1 MQPQQDPRRKIRV
14 TGKESVVDVARAVF
28 KDARLAALISD
39 LNPALGSG
47 AIAANTVVTCP
58 SRAEAA
64 AFAKK
69 MGFSLGFDEKA
80 ENGTRQKR
88 AWSKMQ
94 GPGQAS
100 HTGIDAG
107 DAARKLLEQKLPA
120 GEVAKRLVKLC
131 TPEALERFL
140 ATASTDPALVTVQ
153 KTLRVHLDYPRA
165 KARLSTAMA
174 LLDATLRPAG
184 PAALLQGIA
193 ADAEGGARILAAVV
207 CPAPVREVLVD
218 RADDVMRLVTKAR
231 DLSRLERGARDA
243 TLVGDPEA
251 TTIAALCA
259 ALADKVEPVA
269 GERLRLLGL
278 DEAWAAFSAHLT
290 KLKDMLKKHEEL
302 LPRAG
307 ADIIAVLANAD
318 DGSRLARPWPL
329 VAAVVRGLK
338 DTIENS
344 TMAAFDDGLGGLLL
358 HKPAPVVAVAA
369 GASGIVARPML
380 SMEGGPVVS
389 AASLAAR
396 AASGARTVDEA
407 TAIAERLASTV
418 CALVELHRPVA
429 GDVGSVA
436 TRRMRRKAHFED
448 VVVGRGAPQGEAI
461 ARVVDELFAD
471 ARRVGFSGV
480 DRVQRPQQVAARD
493 VAKLATGTITINQKA
508 VSEVARAIVVV
519 AMAIDR
525 DLGGLLLRTTGREA
539 FRVAVDK
546 HSGKVLSKAGLV
558 FAEPKA

>member
-14 TGKESVVDVARAVF
+14 TGKESLVDVARAVF
-28 KDARLAALISD
+28 KDARLAALIGD
-39 LNPALGSG
+39 LNPALGGG

-100 HTGIDAG
+100 HGGIDAG

-131 TPEALERFL
+131 LPDALERFL
-140 ATASTDPALVTVQ
+140 ATAAADPALLTVQ

-165 KARLSTAMA
+165 KARLSTAIA
-174 LLDATLRPAG
+174 VFDATLRPTG
-184 PAALLQGIA
+184 PGALLHGLA
-193 ADAEGGARILAAVV
+193 ADAEAGARLLAAVV

-218 RADDVMRLVTKAR
+218 RADDVVRLVGRAR
-231 DLSRLERGARDA
+231 ELSRLERGARDA

-251 TTIAALCA
+251 PVIAALCA

-269 GERLRLLGL
+269 GERLRLLGV
-278 DEAWAAFSAHLT
+278 DEAWTAFAAHLT

-307 ADIIAVLANAD
+307 ADIIAVLANGD

-338 DTIENS
+338 EPVEK
-344 TMAAFDDGLGGLLL
+344 AAISAYDDGLGGLL
-358 HKPAPVVAVAA
+358 HKPAPVVAVPA

-407 TAIAERLASTV
+407 TAIAERLAPSV
-418 CALVELHRPVA
+418 CALIDLHRPVP

-436 TRRMRRKAHFED
+436 TRRMRRKAHYED
-448 VVVGRGAPQGEAI
+448 IVVGRGAPQGEAI

-471 ARRVGFSGV
+471 ARRVGFAGV
-480 DRVQRPQQVAARD
+480 DRVQRPQQLAARD
-493 VAKLATGTITINQKA
+493 AAKLATGTITINQKP

-519 AMAIDR
+519 AMALDR
-525 DLGGLLLRTTGREA
+525 ELGGLLLRPTGREA
-539 FRVAVDK
+539 FRTAVDK
-546 HSGKVLSKAGLV
+546 HGGKVLSKAGMV
-558 FAEPKA
+558 FMEPKP